1 MKKSLILIILIF
13 ILSIFS
19 SCNNNTSIKDNDS
32 TLSKI
37 LINDEEIDN
46 FDKYTLSYEITIPY
60 IKEIRVEGIP
70 TSNKAVVDGNN
81 AIVVDEDKNI
91 YSITLTCIAEDQS
104 KTNYYISI
112 NVLNE
117 EKSSNCDLES
127 LMIDDIL
134 IDGFNKD
141 ILNYDIYL
149 DEEREVNI
157 TAVLADEK
165 ASVTNIGKYNI
176 NESKTINIIVTAE
189 DGTTKTYNLNFIIDD
204 ITKPTLENILIDDV
218 PLTDFKEDKY
228 VYIFSAT
235 TTKVK
240 VSAVYNSNY
249 KVTGEGVYEIAKG
262 KVTLIP
268 LIVKNGSLE
277 TKYVI
282 NVNGPKLDDDAT
294 LKELKINDD
303 SISLVK
309 DKYEYSYDLYDK
321 KEFNISAVAN
331 SNLAK
336 IGGVGSFTLNSNSD
350 TFNIT
355 VTAEDK
361 TTLTYKITINYKEST
376 ANLEIKYC
384 EGLNETIAIEYI
396 GSSNLNISYKEE
408 NDSTYKDVDKE
419 LIRNMGSYVR
429 VDIVGLKAGN
439 YNVKIAN
446 ITKNNITVYPYD
458 RSGYAFFNYDD
469 GIGAYNNDG
478 TLKDNALV
486 IYVSDATKNSVIA
499 KIDNKE
505 YKGLVDILQ
514 NARKSKVPIV
524 IRVLDTIKAATW
536 NTITYDD
543 YSKDNPLPADEVL
556 GINGK
561 PLLDLLD
568 GDRIY
573 GDEIISKGYNSMSN
587 DINNGITE
595 LEGLTNRINYDV
607 KKNEL
612 DSYYNMLDVSDVNNL
627 TIEGIGT
634 NAGIYQFGFTWSKC
648 SSIEVR
654 NLTFADNPEDACAF
668 QGASVGSG
676 VVNVDDQ
683 IAGFD
688 SYNIWIHNNTF
699 NEGKNNWDVCYE
711 QDKHE
716 GDGSTD
722 LKWVSYVTISNNHY
736 YKNHKTGLV
745 GGGSSHLTYN
755 VTFHHNYYEDC
766 KARLPL
772 ARQANMHI
780 YNNYYYGITDTCL
793 SLRANAYALV
803 EGCYFENCN
812 RPIEYKEEAGSTGI
826 AKVFNCE
833 FIDCTKDNSGQK
845 VNNRDEIVNNT
856 NIYGNFDTNSELF
869 YYKNGMSDVMIL
881 TDASKAKEDCI
892 NYAGVL
898 KKGQNSTIFS

>member
-1 MKKSLILIILIF
+1 MFIF
-13 ILSIFS
+13 IISIFS
-19 SCNNNTSIKDNDS
+19 SCNNNTNELDS
-32 TLSKI
+32 DSSLSKI
-37 LINDEEIDN
+37 LINNEEIKD
-46 FDKYTLSYEITIPY
+46 FDKHTLSYEITISY
-60 IKEIRVEGIP
+60 VKEIVVEGIP

-81 AIVVDEDKNI
+81 TIIVNEDKDI

-117 EKSSNCDLES
+117 EKSSNCNLES

-149 DEEREVNI
+149 DKGKEVDI
-157 TAVLADEK
+157 SAILEDDK
-165 ASVTNIGKYNI
+165 ASVINVGKYNI
-176 NESKTINIIVTAE
+176 DETKTINIIVTAE
-189 DGTTKTYNLNFIIDD
+189 DGTKRTYSINFIIKNN
-204 ITKPTLENILIDDV
+204 IKPTIEDIKINGVSLPGYDENKYEYDYQV
-218 PLTDFKEDKY
+218 TDTSFEVTVVLNNDYDISGVGKY
-228 VYIFSAT
+228 E
-235 TTKVK
+235 
-240 VSAVYNSNY
+240 VS
-249 KVTGEGVYEIAKG
+249 KG
-262 KVTLIP
+262 KVTVVTLT
-268 LIVKNGSLE
+268 VKNGSLE
-277 TKYVI
+277 TNYVI

-303 SISLVK
+303 GINLVK

-336 IGGVGSFTLNSNSD
+336 IDGVGSFTLNSNSD

-361 TTLTYKITINYKEST
+361 TTITYKITINYKET
-376 ANLEIKYC
+376 TTNLNITYC
-384 EGLNETIAIEYI
+384 EGLNETIAIEYV

-408 NDSTYKDVDKE
+408 NDTTYKEVDKE

-439 YNVKIAN
+439 YNVKIGN
-446 ITKNNITVYPYD
+446 ITKNNIKVYPYD

-469 GIGAYNNDG
+469 GIGAYNDDG

-556 GINGK
+556 GVNGN

-722 LKWVSYVTISNNHY
+722 LKWENRFSWWWFFSF
-736 YKNHKTGLV
+736 
-745 GGGSSHLTYN
+745 N
-755 VTFHHNYYEDC
+755 V
-766 KARLPL
+766 
-772 ARQANMHI
+772 Q
-780 YNNYYYGITDTCL
+780 
-793 SLRANAYALV
+793 
-803 EGCYFENCN
+803 CYFPSQLL
-812 RPIEYKEEAGSTGI
+812 R
-826 AKVFNCE
+826 
-833 FIDCTKDNSGQK
+833 
-845 VNNRDEIVNNT
+845 R
-856 NIYGNFDTNSELF
+856 L
-869 YYKNGMSDVMIL
+869 
-881 TDASKAKEDCI
+881 
-892 NYAGVL
+892 
-898 KKGQNSTIFS
+898 